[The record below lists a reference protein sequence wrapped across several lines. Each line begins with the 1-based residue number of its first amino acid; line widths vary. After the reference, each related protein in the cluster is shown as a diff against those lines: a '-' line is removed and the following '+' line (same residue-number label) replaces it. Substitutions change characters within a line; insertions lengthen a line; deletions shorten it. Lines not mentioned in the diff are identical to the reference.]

1 MKIAISGHRPDSF
14 LVSHYSPESI
24 IRIANDI
31 VCIFQREF
39 GDELLFN
46 LGGAIGTDQWVG
58 RACVEHGVKYHMFLP
73 FRPEVQARYWSDD
86 QRKELDEQLKYAS
99 GIHISDLSGHYAPHL
114 FQERNEKMVDGANFL
129 VAFWVGKRK
138 GGTYNAMKYA
148 LSQSKFVFNA
158 LNELRPVFNENLK
171 NGWTPPT
178 VIGEQDD

>member
-39 GDELLFN
+39 DDKLLFN
-46 LGGAIGTDQWVG
+46 LGGAIGVDQWVG
-58 RACVEHGVKYHMFLP
+58 KACMEQNVKYHMFLP
-73 FRPEVQARYWSDD
+73 FRPEIQAKYWNND
-86 QRKELDEQLKYAS
+86 QRKELDRQLKHAS
-99 GIHISDLSGHYAPHL
+99 GIHISNPSEFFIPDLY
-114 FQERNEKMVDGANFL
+114 QEGNKKMVDNADFL

-138 GGTYNAMKYA
+138 GGTYNAMQYA

-158 LNELRPVFNENLK
+158 INKLCPVFSENLK

-178 VIGEQDD
+178 VIGE